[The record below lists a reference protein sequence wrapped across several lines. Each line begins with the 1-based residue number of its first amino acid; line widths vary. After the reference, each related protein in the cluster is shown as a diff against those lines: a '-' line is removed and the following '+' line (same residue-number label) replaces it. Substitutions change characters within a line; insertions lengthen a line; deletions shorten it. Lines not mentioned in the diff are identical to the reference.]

1 MHKNRET
8 RGIGESNYYH
18 YTPKDGYYHNRERP
32 SLLTLRKRSRKLVF
46 LNLTFIVVIGFGVHF
61 YQKLLQPSSTLSEQL
76 NPYNIS
82 TYFTGE
88 IVNIDVKIYRQQDDM
103 TRILPLVI
111 EFFWEGADEYFARY
125 QIEDA
130 KLWSAE
136 QEYLSLRHREPA
148 IAGATLYVRIKSGVN
163 QEITTLIQTI

>member
-61 YQKLLQPSSTLSEQL
+61 IKTA
-76 NPYNIS
+76 
-82 TYFTGE
+82 T
-88 IVNIDVKIYRQQDDM
+88 
-103 TRILPLVI
+103 
-111 EFFWEGADEYFARY
+111 
-125 QIEDA
+125 
-130 KLWSAE
+130 
-136 QEYLSLRHREPA
+136 A
-148 IAGATLYVRIKSGVN
+148 IQHTIRAIKS
-163 QEITTLIQTI
+163 L